1 MGFITRG
8 QGISIHRADCPNYL
22 NSVCAGEN
30 KGRWLHVAWAP
41 NPTDLYVTALRI
53 VARDRSGLVLD
64 IATVLN
70 SLNAKVRSLNA
81 RGVADG
87 NAMVYVALEVPDLAS
102 LKLIMGRLSALGGV
116 RSVERGTG

>member
-1 MGFITRG
+1 M
-8 QGISIHRADCPNYL
+8 P
-22 NSVCAGEN
+22 GEN

-70 SLNAKVRSLNA
+70 SLKAKVRSLNA

-87 NAMVYVALEVPDLAS
+87 NAMVYVALEVP
-102 LKLIMGRLSALGGV
+102 IWRL
-116 RSVERGTG
+116 